1 LIAIFVLAHK
11 LLETIRFPQL
21 IEIAMDNEKAP
32 QAIPN
37 FPADQFVV
45 TMGAREI
52 TIIFGQSLKY
62 VDQKTGQPNLTGIEW
77 LSNCILSPISAQQLY
92 NAIGLSLKSY
102 EKNFGAIPVD
112 PVAKPTLNDDAFS
125 RK

>member
-1 LIAIFVLAHK
+1 
-11 LLETIRFPQL
+11 
-21 IEIAMDNEKAP
+21 MDNEQAS

-62 VDQKTGQPNLTGIEW
+62 VDQKTGQPSINGIEW

-92 NAIGLSLKSY
+92 GALGLSLDSY
-102 EKNFGAIPVD
+102 EKNFGKIPVD
-112 PVAKPTLNDDAFS
+112 PVAKPTLGNVAVS
-125 RK
+125 EK